1 MNKVVII
8 GGGTFNHVSCH
19 LSLAA
24 PAFGT
29 TARKLNDL
37 YSERCGITPV
47 LVLTKMAD
55 YGSKLVTSEDVI
67 RHVLHEVLPDKA
79 VKVIVMNAAMCD
91 FKMESPS
98 TLPRLSSREDYE
110 VVLEGIQVKLLD
122 TIKTIR
128 PDIVVVG
135 FKTTHGAD
143 VVEQVWKAS
152 NCLTENKIDIVLAND
167 VGVRSNILLNTRS
180 EYLTGEREDL
190 LETLVQWSL
199 EFAGLAIR

>member
-29 TARKLNDL
+29 TACQLNDL
-37 YSERCGITPV
+37 YSERRGITPV

-55 YGSKLVTSEDVI
+55 YGSKLVTSEDVVN
-67 RHVLHEVLPDKA
+67 HVLHEILPDKD

-135 FKTTHGAD
+135 FKTTHGASLI
-143 VVEQVWKAS
+143 EQVWKAS

-167 VGVRSNILLNTRS
+167 VGVRSNIIMNSRS
-180 EYLTGEREDL
+180 EFLIGERADL

-199 EFAGLAIR
+199 EFAGLSVR